1 MAYAVRFHWPVSLCA
16 DVAFHHGSTLC
27 VFPRECAAKDAFLQH
42 VHEAGARSGV
52 QRSAPRRPGVCGSTT
67 LTGKAIE

>member
-1 MAYAVRFHWPVSLCA
+1 MAVPCVYFHESVQ
-16 DVAFHHGSTLC
+16 
-27 VFPRECAAKDAFLQH
+27 PRTPFLQH